1 MQTLLVGPDASRPG
15 YRCQVCGRL
24 QVQPELCKECGGH
37 AGPVANIY
45 EEAIQDAIEQAAE
58 VNYWDDPQLQ
68 NVESLA
74 ALGRF

>member
-1 MQTLLVGPDASRPG
+1 
-15 YRCQVCGRL
+15 
-24 QVQPELCKECGGH
+24 
-37 AGPVANIY
+37 VANIY